1 MLQPRHHHWNLFVL
15 YKELNVFDDDINC
28 VCPPEEHRVRT
39 NQNTCSI
46 NCNER
51 LETGDINWESFL

>member
-15 YKELNVFDDDINC
+15 YEELNVFDDDINC

-39 NQNTCSI
+39 NQNACI
-46 NCNER
+46 ID
-51 LETGDINWESFL
+51 LII